1 VSLNETSKPEKLFMI
16 RQQNHSQSTSSVEP
30 RQDSVVALLDDVEG
44 LVSPPG
50 VCLRLFE
57 LIHAPTTGAKDI
69 AAVVGADPN
78 LTARLLRIANSS
90 FYNFSRKI
98 DTISRAV
105 SVIGTTELYQ
115 LVLSVSAV
123 KTFNNIPNELVGMDT
138 FWRHSVYTALLSRA
152 LAVRANVLHPE
163 RLFVSGLM
171 HDIGSLVLYHQ
182 RPDAM
187 RDILLVAEGDEE
199 VLYQAELDHFRFS
212 HASIAAYLMDQWQLP
227 EELLEAVSWHHQP
240 ERAENASIEAH
251 ILYLANH
258 LVNESE
264 QGNFMGS
271 PKAGIQIPASLLEV
285 VGLGEDELFF
295 AFEEAAEQFPAT
307 IQALL

>member
-1 VSLNETSKPEKLFMI
+1 MISHQKPLNVQPK
-16 RQQNHSQSTSSVEP
+16 
-30 RQDSVVALLDDVEG
+30 QDSIVALLDNVEG

-57 LIHAPTTGAKDI
+57 LIHAPTTGVKDI
-69 AAVVGADPN
+69 AAVVGVDPN
-78 LTARLLRIANSS
+78 LTSRLLRLANSS
-90 FYNFSRKI
+90 FYNFARKI

-105 SVIGTTELYQ
+105 AVIGTAELYQ

-123 KTFNNIPNELVGMDT
+123 KTFSSIPNELVKMDT
-138 FWRHSVYTALLSRA
+138 FWRHSVYTGLLARA
-152 LAVRANVLHPE
+152 LAIRINVLHPE

-199 VLYQAELDHFRFS
+199 VLYQAELDTFRLN
-212 HASIAAYLMDQWQLP
+212 HATVAGYLMEQWQLP
-227 EELLEAVSWHHQP
+227 EELIDAVTWHHQP
-240 ERAENASIEAH
+240 ERAEKARMEAH

-258 LVNESE
+258 MVNESE

-271 PKAGIQIPASLLEV
+271 PRADIQLPQALLDV
-285 VGLGEDELFF
+285 IGLQEDELFF

-307 IQALL
+307 IQALV

>member
-1 VSLNETSKPEKLFMI
+1 MI
-16 RQQNHSQSTSSVEP
+16 SQQNQKQDPLSLEP
-30 RQDSVVALLDDVEG
+30 RQDSIVALLDDVEG

-50 VCLRLFE
+50 ICLRLFE
-57 LIHAPTTGAKDI
+57 LIHEPTAGVKDI
-69 AAVVGADPN
+69 AAVVGVDPN

-123 KTFNNIPNELVGMDT
+123 KTFSNIPNELVGMDT
-138 FWRHSVYTALLSRA
+138 FWRHSVYTGLLARA
-152 LAVRANVLHPE
+152 LANRAHVLHPE

-199 VLYQAELDHFRFS
+199 VLYQAELDQFKFS
-212 HASIAAYLMDQWQLP
+212 HAGIAGHLMEQWQFP
-227 EELLEAVSWHHQP
+227 AELLEAVSWHHQP
-240 ERAENASIEAH
+240 ECAEQARTEAH
-251 ILYLANH
+251 ILFLANQ

-271 PKAGIQIPASLLEV
+271 PRVDIQIPEVMLEV
-285 VGLGEDELFF
+285 VGLQEDELFF

-307 IQALL
+307 IQALV

>member
-1 VSLNETSKPEKLFMI
+1 MISQHTQLARQPKQESVVSLLE
-16 RQQNHSQSTSSVEP
+16 
-30 RQDSVVALLDDVEG
+30 DVEG
-44 LVSPPG
+44 LVSPPD

-69 AAVVGADPN
+69 AAVVSVDPN
-78 LTARLLRIANSS
+78 LTARLLRIGNSS

-105 SVIGTTELYQ
+105 TVIGTAELYQ
-115 LVLSVSAV
+115 LVLSVSAI
-123 KTFNNIPNELVGMDT
+123 KTFTNIPNELVKMDT
-138 FWRHSVYTALLSRA
+138 FWRHSVYTGLLARA
-152 LAVRANVLHPE
+152 LAIRANVLHPE

-199 VLYQAELDHFRFS
+199 VLYQAEIERFKFS
-212 HASIAAYLMDQWQLP
+212 HASVAGFLMEQWQLP
-227 EELLEAVSWHHQP
+227 DELVEAVKWHHDP
-240 ERAENASIEAH
+240 KKAETACMEAH

-258 LVNESE
+258 LVNESD
-264 QGNFMGS
+264 QGNFMGAPQADIRIS
-271 PKAGIQIPASLLEV
+271 EAVLEV
-285 VGLGEDELFF
+285 IGLTEDELFF

-307 IQALL
+307 LQALL

>member
-1 VSLNETSKPEKLFMI
+1 MISHQKPLNVQPK
-16 RQQNHSQSTSSVEP
+16 
-30 RQDSVVALLDDVEG
+30 QDSIVALLDDVEG

-50 VCLRLFE
+50 VCLRVFE
-57 LIHAPTTGAKDI
+57 LIHAPTTGVKDI
-69 AAVVGADPN
+69 AAVVGVDPN
-78 LTARLLRIANSS
+78 LTSRLLRLANSS

-105 SVIGTTELYQ
+105 AVIGTAELYQ

-123 KTFNNIPNELVGMDT
+123 KTFSSIPNELVKMDT
-138 FWRHSVYTALLSRA
+138 FWRHSVYTGLLARA
-152 LAVRANVLHPE
+152 LAIRINVLHPE

-171 HDIGSLVLYHQ
+171 HDIGSLVLYNQ

-199 VLYQAELDHFRFS
+199 VLYQAELDAFSLS
-212 HASIAAYLMDQWQLP
+212 HATVAGYLMEQWQLP
-227 EELLEAVSWHHQP
+227 EELIDAVTWHHQP
-240 ERAENASIEAH
+240 ERAEKARMEAH

-271 PKAGIQIPASLLEV
+271 PGTDIQLPQALLDV
-285 VGLGEDELFF
+285 IGLQEDELFF

-307 IQALL
+307 IQALV